1 GAAEVRR
8 TVERRDLDRFER
20 RESALDEQLHGA
32 LIGVSRNHAATAS
45 RVRPDNQRPA
55 GAKEIHLELTRLREE
70 RRVRRS
76 RTAVRGTVGVLE
88 LITQL
93 REQHVEPGRQWP
105 TGRECL
111 EYGERGCDRDM
122 SLDHNFCPRLQ
133 S

>member
-32 LIGVSRNHAATAS
+32 LIRVSRNHAATAS
-45 RVRPDNQRPA
+45 RVRPDIQRPA

-76 RTAVRGTVGVLE
+76 RTALRGIVALLE

-93 REQHVEPGRQWP
+93 REQHVEPRRQWA
-105 TGRECL
+105 TGAARTQDS
-111 EYGERGCDRDM
+111 G
-122 SLDHNFCPRLQ
+122 
-133 S
+133 